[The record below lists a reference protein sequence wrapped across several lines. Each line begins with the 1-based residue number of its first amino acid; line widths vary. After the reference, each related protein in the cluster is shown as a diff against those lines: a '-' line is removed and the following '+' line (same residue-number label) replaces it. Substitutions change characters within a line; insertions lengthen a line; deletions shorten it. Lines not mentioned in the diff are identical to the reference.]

1 MSIELAVG
9 LGIVAWFGALAA
21 LDFAGIPASTPTY
34 PGRPSLRLQPLPEA
48 IARRLV
54 PPNEGGPPPT
64 PLGAEIF
71 LHVMDD
77 YRHSGAPSGLCG
89 LLVEGEFPQP
99 GTWPCDLT
107 LRLGGGAFVLH
118 LEKPE
123 LYRDICEAVGSGTIG
138 APGRAEGVAVV
149 EGVAEAAGLSLSPA
163 ASGPGP
169 GPLPVVYIGGP
180 TDSGVRR
187 ADDRPRRLGPVG
199 EHPAAPVPLRRDACA
214 LGRGPRDGGIPP
226 HRAAGRPRRRVEPH
240 EGGVAGPR
248 ALETVGHPRP

>member
-48 IARRLV
+48 IARQLV

-180 TDSGVRR
+180 TDQECDVLTIDHAGWAPS
-187 ADDRPRRLGPVG
+187 ASTRLLLFRCGATHAHLVVDPGTVEFLRIALRDG
-199 EHPAAPVPLRRDACA
+199 PAAA
-214 LGRGPRDGGIPP
+214 
-226 HRAAGRPRRRVEPH
+226 
-240 EGGVAGPR
+240 
-248 ALETVGHPRP
+248 